1 MTISRRLFLAR
12 AATAATASPLLLSFP
27 LRATEPGPNSLVNM
41 AFIGMG
47 LQNRGL
53 LGFFLSR
60 NVKVVGFCD
69 VDTTRREHALKIV
82 ADFHKDHPDK
92 GAFACR
98 AYNDFREIIDR
109 KDVDAVCI
117 ATPDHWHALI
127 TLAALKAGKDV
138 YCEKPL
144 THTIREAIEVMAA
157 VKQHRRVLQTGS
169 MQRSMAE
176 FRVACELVQNGAL
189 GKLQRITCMVGG
201 PGRPCDLP
209 AQPEEPGL
217 DWDRWLGPAP
227 VRPYHSDLC
236 PRGVYEGYPNWRGY
250 SEYGGGAI
258 CDFGAHHF
266 DIAQWALGMDESGP
280 VEVRPPEK
288 PDAVHGAVMVYEN
301 GVTVTQVERGGKMR
315 WGGIRFFGT
324 DGEVEVDRGQFE
336 FVRGGKSIPQG
347 RAEKEFLANAKIR
360 LYASKSHGDDFLARV
375 ADRKRPVA
383 SEIEGGHTAIL
394 CCLVNLAYYHRRTIK
409 WEPRKLAFA
418 DPACDPSWLTRDYRK
433 PWTL

>member
-1 MTISRRLFLAR
+1 
-12 AATAATASPLLLSFP
+12 
-27 LRATEPGPNSLVNM
+27 M

-47 LQNRGL
+47 LQNRSL
-53 LGFFLSR
+53 LKTFLWR
-60 NVKVVGFCD
+60 NVKVVGVCD
-69 VDTTRREHALKIV
+69 VDTKHREHARKMV
-82 ADFHKDHPDK
+82 EDFHKDHPDK

-98 AYNDFREIIDR
+98 TYNDFREIIGR

-176 FRVACELVQNGAL
+176 FRVACELVRNGAL

-236 PRGVYEGYPNWRGY
+236 RAASTR
-250 SEYGGGAI
+250 
-258 CDFGAHHF
+258 
-266 DIAQWALGMDESGP
+266 
-280 VEVRPPEK
+280 
-288 PDAVHGAVMVYEN
+288 
-301 GVTVTQVERGGKMR
+301 
-315 WGGIRFFGT
+315 GIRIGAAIRNT
-324 DGEVEVDRGQFE
+324 AGARSATSARITSTSRNG
-336 FVRGGKSIPQG
+336 RSAWTRAGRWKCGRPKSRTP
-347 RAEKEFLANAKIR
+347 
-360 LYASKSHGDDFLARV
+360 S
-375 ADRKRPVA
+375 
-383 SEIEGGHTAIL
+383 TA
-394 CCLVNLAYYHRRTIK
+394 
-409 WEPRKLAFA
+409 P
-418 DPACDPSWLTRDYRK
+418 
-433 PWTL
+433 

>member
-1 MTISRRLFLAR
+1 M
-12 AATAATASPLLLSFP
+12 
-27 LRATEPGPNSLVNM
+27 
-41 AFIGMG
+41 
-47 LQNRGL
+47 
-53 LGFFLSR
+53 
-60 NVKVVGFCD
+60 
-69 VDTTRREHALKIV
+69 
-82 ADFHKDHPDK
+82 
-92 GAFACR
+92 
-98 AYNDFREIIDR
+98 
-109 KDVDAVCI
+109 
-117 ATPDHWHALI
+117 
-127 TLAALKAGKDV
+127 
-138 YCEKPL
+138 
-144 THTIREAIEVMAA
+144 
-157 VKQHRRVLQTGS
+157 
-169 MQRSMAE
+169 
-176 FRVACELVQNGAL
+176 
-189 GKLQRITCMVGG
+189 
-201 PGRPCDLP
+201 
-209 AQPEEPGL
+209 
-217 DWDRWLGPAP
+217 
-227 VRPYHSDLC
+227 
-236 PRGVYEGYPNWRGY
+236 YEGYPNWRGY

-301 GVTVTQVERGGKMR
+301 GVTVTQVDRGGKMR

-409 WEPRKLAFA
+409 WDPRKLAFA
-418 DPACDPSWLTRDYRK
+418 AGTTMVGLRPFLADARLPQALDAVSGRPGSVPLASPSSQGITDSLQHNHPVGQENDD
-433 PWTL
+433 